1 MRCMKLSSE
10 TVLEV
15 IMEDGQPRIE
25 ANVGKVGDARA
36 MGLLMY
42 LERWIEYHKG
52 LLDQAMAETK
62 AKQYE
67 ELETEVK
74 DVKPSYIG

>member
-1 MRCMKLSSE
+1 
-10 TVLEV
+10 
-15 IMEDGQPRIE
+15 MEDGQPHID
-25 ANVGKVGDARA
+25 ANVGKVGDAKA

-42 LERWIEYHKG
+42 LERWIAYHKG
-52 LLDQAMAETK
+52 LLDQAMAEIK

-74 DVKPSYIG
+74 DVNPSYIG